1 MSEFKKLLKEIGRG
15 HEGGRTLT
23 AEEAKTAMLAILDGE
38 VSDIELGAFLS
49 ILRYRTETIDE
60 LKGFSDGLKE
70 RLDFYLPGVK
80 APNEDGTGYIEAVAP
95 YNGKS
100 RSLHILPSAF
110 YIAVAAGVKVLTHVS
125 EKVPAKSAPSF
136 YDVIREMYLL
146 SSIDFP
152 ERASLRCDD
161 FTIVTQATYSKKL
174 FELLPLRR
182 DFAMRSFI
190 NTIEKSF
197 NLFNGKRLLA
207 SVFHEPY
214 FKSQLEL
221 SKRMGFESVA
231 LVKGVE
237 GGIEPS
243 PIKDSEILFYD
254 NGDTVRKNINITDLD
269 IDPLRIIPPK
279 LDTLKDEAKINLDIL
294 NDTGSRNDLTDWSL
308 YTASLLVLCAGG
320 SDTLL
325 NAYKLCQN
333 SLENGEALKVFK
345 GQRGELTVG

>member
-23 AEEAKTAMLAILDGE
+23 TEEAKDAFLAILDGE

-60 LKGFSDGLKE
+60 LVGFSEAIKE

-80 APNEDGTGYIEAVAP
+80 AKNEAGSGYIEAISP

-100 RSLHILPSAF
+100 RTMHILPSAF

-125 EKVPAKSAPSF
+125 EKVPAKCAPTF
-136 YDVIREMYLL
+136 YDVVHIMYEM
-146 SSIDFP
+146 SGTEFHFH
-152 ERASLRCDD
+152 ASLRCDD
-161 FTIVTQATYSKKL
+161 FAIVHQATYSKKL
-174 FELLPLRR
+174 FELLPIRR
-182 DFAMRSFI
+182 DFHMRSFI

-197 NLFNGKRLLA
+197 NLFNGKRLLT

-221 SKRMGFESVA
+221 SKRMGFTNVT
-231 LVKGVE
+231 LIKGVE

-243 PIKDSEILFYD
+243 PIKGTEILFYND
-254 NGDTVRKNINITDLD
+254 GKESRQTISPADIG
-269 IDPLRIIPPK
+269 IDPLRTIPES
-279 LDTLKDEAKINLDIL
+279 LDTIKEEARVNLEIL
-294 NDTGSRNDLTDWSL
+294 NGNGDKGLTDWSL
-308 YTASLLVLCAGG
+308 YTAALLVLTAGG

-325 NAYKLCQN
+325 NAYKLCRN
-333 SLENGEALKVFK
+333 VLENGEAVQVFK
-345 GQRGELTVG
+345 GQRGELSIG